1 MKLIVGL
8 GNPGERY
15 RFSRHNLGFL
25 AVDELAIREE
35 ISLAQKG
42 FEAEYGK
49 GFVASSPAILAKPQT
64 YMNRSGRSVRRLFDF
79 YKLDLE
85 DLIVVHDDL
94 DLPFGLLR
102 LKKGGGSG
110 GHKGLI
116 SVMEALGADAFTRV
130 RLGIGKPPHKGMV
143 EDYVLQLLSREE
155 AERLSEVLIETAEAI
170 GCIVSSGLP
179 AAMNKYNG
187 RATKNFKE
195 EEV

>member
-25 AVDELAIREE
+25 VIDELAEREE
-35 ISLAQKG
+35 VPLSQKR
-42 FEAEYGK
+42 FEVVFGK
-49 GFVASSPAILAKPQT
+49 GSVGTTPALLAKPQT
-64 YMNRSGRSVRRLFDF
+64 YMNLSGPAVRRLFDF
-79 YKLDLE
+79 FKIDLE

-94 DLPFGLLR
+94 DLPFGTLR

-116 SVMEALGADAFTRV
+116 SVMESLGGDNFIRV
-130 RLGIGKPPHKGMV
+130 RMGIGKPPHKGMV
-143 EDYVLQLLSREE
+143 EDYVLQILPREQV
-155 AERLSEVLIETAEAI
+155 ERLSEVVTEAAEAI
-170 GCIVSSGLP
+170 GFLVTSGLP
-179 AAMNKYNG
+179 AAMNRYNG
-187 RATKNFKE
+187 RAKKNFEE

>member
-25 AVDELAIREE
+25 VIDELAERED
-35 ISLAQKG
+35 IPLSQKR
-42 FEAEYGK
+42 FEAIFGK
-49 GFVASSPAILAKPQT
+49 GSVSTTPALLAKPQT
-64 YMNRSGRSVRRLFDF
+64 YMNLSGLAVRRLFDF
-79 YKLDLE
+79 FKLDLE

-94 DLPFGLLR
+94 DLPFGALR

-116 SVMEALGADAFTRV
+116 SVMESLGGDNFIRV
-130 RLGIGKPPHKGMV
+130 RMGIGKPPHKGMV
-143 EDYVLQLLSREE
+143 EDYVLQILPREQ
-155 AERLSEVLIETAEAI
+155 AERLSEVVSEAAEAI
-170 GCIVSSGLP
+170 GFLMTSGLP
-179 AAMNKYNG
+179 AAMNRYNG
-187 RATKNFKE
+187 RAKKNFEE